1 MDPTLSRCLQG
12 GRGELGLA
20 LSPSGERQ
28 ELSAGRKKHSQDD
41 SGVGEGFP
49 SSRSKFLGHHRQ
61 EVGIGTRFFSDCPSG
76 QRSLSVGAA
85 DDYDFSFPIIP

>member
-1 MDPTLSRCLQG
+1 MDPTISRCFQG

-28 ELSAGRKKHSQDD
+28 ELSAGRRKHSQGD

-49 SSRSKFLGHHRQ
+49 SSPVEIPWAPQAGGGHRNRFL
-61 EVGIGTRFFSDCPSG
+61 
-76 QRSLSVGAA
+76 L
-85 DDYDFSFPIIP
+85 